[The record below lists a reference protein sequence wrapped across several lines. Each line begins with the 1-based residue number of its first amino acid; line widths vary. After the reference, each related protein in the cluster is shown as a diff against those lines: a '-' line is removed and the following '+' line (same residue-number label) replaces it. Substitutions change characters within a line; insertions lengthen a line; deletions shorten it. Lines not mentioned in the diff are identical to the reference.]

1 MPALWNCHFNLRYL
15 ISTDP
20 SINMKSSLLL
30 IAVTLL
36 INLEIRAQKMDP
48 LDKSPMDMAYYPDN
62 FAHDR
67 KFAPKLIGDMPA
79 IVRVTYS
86 RPAKNGREV
95 FVKLAPYNEVW
106 RTGANES
113 AEIKFYRDVT
123 IQGNAVKAG
132 TYSLFTIPNATEWTI
147 IINTDLDFWGAYS
160 YEKSHDVLRVNVPVK
175 KSDEVIENFSIKFRK
190 GKDNETIMMMGWD
203 TTIVEVPISF

>member
-1 MPALWNCHFNLRYL
+1 
-15 ISTDP
+15 
-20 SINMKSSLLL
+20 MKSSLLIL
-30 IAVTLL
+30 AAVLL
-36 INLEIRAQKMDP
+36 IITGSQAQKMDP
-48 LDKSPMDMAYYPDN
+48 LDKSPMDIAYYPDN

-113 AEIKFYRDVT
+113 VEIKFYRDIT
-123 IQGNAVKAG
+123 IQGKAVKAG

-160 YEKSHDVLRVNVPVK
+160 YEKAHDVLRVNVPVK

-190 GKDNETIMMMGWD
+190 AKDNETIMMMGWD